1 MARYRQLFS
10 VAVTHEF
17 HAGRPVPGL
26 RYVPAASTAALMER
40 EGLLLR
46 TLDDGMEVW
55 GEVADREADE
65 AAADDARGAVQHMLL
80 RFEVLSG
87 DPLMRFYTDLPAAP
101 LRFTNRYP
109 GAEGASLRPVRWAR
123 RARGDGLVNQMQEP
137 LFRIDID
144 FQPAAVAVPEAAPP
158 RWQAALASRK
168 IHWKYFFSGALA
180 SRQLNIVDLD
190 ADGGGEGIAFAP
202 ALPAAIE
209 GGSAYL
215 SALALPIQRS
225 PQQRFQL
232 REVGAAGKV
241 LIRRLPNAS
250 VEKMGK
256 QRGPNGQSMIVAEI
270 YIHQ

>member
-1 MARYRQLFS
+1 MARYTQLFS

-17 HAGRPVPGL
+17 HAGRPVPDL
-26 RYVPAASTAALMER
+26 RYVPAAPTAALMAR

-46 TLDDGMEVW
+46 SLADGMEVW
-55 GEVADREADE
+55 QEDRNA
-65 AAADDARGAVQHMLL
+65 GALPSMLL
-80 RFEVLSG
+80 RFEVLSA
-87 DPLMRFYTDLPAAP
+87 DPMLRFYTELPAAP

-109 GAEGASLRPVRWAR
+109 GAGQGAPLRPVRWAR
-123 RARGDGLVNQMQEP
+123 RARADGLVNQLQQP
-137 LFRIDID
+137 LFRIDIEYR
-144 FQPAAVAVPEAAPP
+144 PAPAPP
-158 RWQAALASRK
+158 QWQAALASRK
-168 IHWKYFFSGALA
+168 IHWKYFFSGSLA
-180 SRQLNIVDLD
+180 AKQLNIVDLD
-190 ADGGGEGIAFAP
+190 AAGGEGIGFAP
-202 ALPAAIE
+202 AEPAAVE

-215 SALALPIQRS
+215 SALALPIQKI
-225 PQQRFQL
+225 PQQRLQL

>member
-1 MARYRQLFS
+1 MGRYKRLFS

-17 HAGRPVPGL
+17 HAGRPVPDL
-26 RYVPAASTAALMER
+26 RYAPAAPTAALMER

-46 TLDDGMEVW
+46 ATDEGMEVW
-55 GEVADREADE
+55 QEEPEAGEAPEQP
-65 AAADDARGAVQHMLL
+65 AAVRMLL
-80 RFEVLSG
+80 RFEVRSA
-87 DPLMRFYTDLPAAP
+87 DPLMRFYTEWPAAA
-101 LRFTNRYP
+101 LRFTNRVA
-109 GAEGASLRPVRWAR
+109 GADRNAPALQPARWAR
-123 RARGDGLVNQMQEP
+123 RARGDGLANQLNEP
-137 LFRIDID
+137 LFRVDID
-144 FQPAAVAVPEAAPP
+144 FRPADGAAPGW
-158 RWQAALASRK
+158 RAALASRR

-180 SRQLNIVDLD
+180 ARQLNIVDLD
-190 ADGGGEGIAFAP
+190 AADNGPGISFAP

-215 SALALPIQRS
+215 SALALPIQKS
-225 PQQRFQL
+225 PQQRLQL